1 MAIKM
6 LHSESTV
13 VAEEKGICGGEI
25 FFFFFFQCFRLV
37 FLYDIDYT
45 AS

>member
-6 LHSESTV
+6 LHSEGTV

-25 FFFFFFQCFRLV
+25 FFLFF
-37 FLYDIDYT
+37 
-45 AS
+45 